1 MKIFFVSLGCDKN
14 TVDSEMMLGILSRA
28 GHEIT
33 YDENEAEVVVI
44 NSCAFIADAQQES
57 INTILEMAELKKK
70 GTLKH
75 IIVTGCLGQR
85 YKEELQKEMPE
96 VDVILGIQSFDK
108 IAEAI
113 DECEKGTATNQF
125 AELSEAPISGHKRLL
140 TTATHYAYMKIA
152 EGCDKHCTY
161 CIIPFFRGRYRSVPM
176 ETLLDEA
183 QDLAERGV
191 RELILVAQETTIY
204 GTDIYGKKSLPLLL
218 KKLAGID
225 GIENIRILY
234 CYPEEITDELIDT
247 IKNEP
252 KICHYLDMPIQ
263 HASDNILSRM
273 ARKTSEQDLRDIIA
287 KLRREIPDICIRT
300 TLITGFPGEKAS
312 DQRLLKSFV
321 RDIRFDRLGV
331 FTYSPE
337 EGTPAAT
344 MPHQVPEWLKRKR
357 RDAIMKLQQQIV
369 FEENEKAVG
378 TELDVMVEGRLVE
391 DEVYVTRS
399 YKDAPGVDGYIFVSS
414 DRDMISGTTLRVKIV
429 RAEGYDLIAEEISS
443 EE

>member
-1 MKIFFVSLGCDKN
+1 MKVFFVSLGCDKN

-369 FEENEKAVG
+369 FEENEKAAQ
-378 TELDVMVEGRLVE
+378 T
-391 DEVYVTRS
+391 
-399 YKDAPGVDGYIFVSS
+399 
-414 DRDMISGTTLRVKIV
+414 VKNI
-429 RAEGYDLIAEEISS
+429 
-443 EE
+443 